1 MHRMADFKYI
11 MQGFQKDINF
21 FDEIKEVLETEDY
34 TSIWILTAF
43 VNERA
48 ICNLMPSIKKSK
60 ADISFI
66 IGIRNNVSTY
76 QALKCLIN
84 MKVSVFVFDTARI
97 ESIFHAKV
105 IVGSGTN
112 SAKVICGSANITTGG
127 LANNIEAGIISK
139 LNLRCESD
147 EKFLTEVREYIDNI
161 IHNYPQNVKKISE
174 DRELDELYEQG
185 LVVDENQRKLR
196 NNFFCA
202 SKEKQEK
209 SIVSRFP
216 LVNKKLLNFGKKQK
230 QTNAILRKLDHV
242 IVEEVCE
249 EVWKSNKLTKSHLG
263 IVKKGTHAKGEM
275 SLGKGQY
282 RQIDQFTY
290 FRDTVFRDL
299 DWKNNKSGD
308 EIANAYFTMIICGIN
323 YGEYKLRILHKRKG
337 MVAYQQ
343 NNYVTSIRW
352 GDVSHLLKNENLL
365 AGVFKG
371 KTEAN
376 NRITRLLRSTEF
388 SDENSVLDL
397 VNSII
402 LAVDEDIDNSEKKIT
417 DKKEFY
423 DYLYG
428 LEYVGV
434 SFK

>member
-1 MHRMADFKYI
+1 MADFKYI

-147 EKFLTEVREYIDNI
+147 EKFLTEVKY
-161 IHNYPQNVKKISE
+161 S
-174 DRELDELYEQG
+174 LQG
-185 LVVDENQRKLR
+185 TTQGNGLTGGVPPV
-196 NNFFCA
+196 
-202 SKEKQEK
+202 
-209 SIVSRFP
+209 RF
-216 LVNKKLLNFGKKQK
+216 
-230 QTNAILRKLDHV
+230 
-242 IVEEVCE
+242 
-249 EVWKSNKLTKSHLG
+249 S
-263 IVKKGTHAKGEM
+263 M
-275 SLGKGQY
+275 
-282 RQIDQFTY
+282 
-290 FRDTVFRDL
+290 
-299 DWKNNKSGD
+299 
-308 EIANAYFTMIICGIN
+308 
-323 YGEYKLRILHKRKG
+323 
-337 MVAYQQ
+337 
-343 NNYVTSIRW
+343 
-352 GDVSHLLKNENLL
+352 
-365 AGVFKG
+365 
-371 KTEAN
+371 
-376 NRITRLLRSTEF
+376 
-388 SDENSVLDL
+388 
-397 VNSII
+397 
-402 LAVDEDIDNSEKKIT
+402 
-417 DKKEFY
+417 
-423 DYLYG
+423 
-428 LEYVGV
+428 
-434 SFK
+434 